1 MMLNLILQDGNG
13 QLQIADDVSNLS
25 HFMIGIVYDFSIL
38 FYKLYEGFD
47 FLHNHRSKIAS
58 LGAIRG
64 YTPNLSPLAGFYQC
78 LDIM

>member
-1 MMLNLILQDGNG
+1 MKLNFILQDGNG

-47 FLHNHRSKIAS
+47 FIHNHRSKIAS
-58 LGAIRG
+58 LGA
-64 YTPNLSPLAGFYQC
+64 N
-78 LDIM
+78 